1 MRGLTRASPSRTV
14 IITGGAVV
22 GLAVAGGWMLAGC
35 GAASEGVRKEGP
47 ARTEWAAADPGS
59 YASGHATG
67 RPSPAGQKVDAIRL
81 VKTDPNVSDDL
92 KANLKPC
99 PKGKQPEGKQQVEG
113 YPVDVTYGKLTG
125 SGASDLVINVMSC
138 GDGFGIGSYVYRK
151 AGDRYENV
159 FSDEQP
165 PVYADITKD
174 ELRVTKL
181 AYTSGDSVCCPSSE
195 AVITYRWTEADKTFD
210 VLSRKRTDYSKNVPT
225 EEATPA
231 PSMRADDGTEG

>member
-14 IITGGAVV
+14 VITGGAVV

-59 YASGHATG
+59 YASGHATS

-99 PKGKQPEGKQQVEG
+99 PKGKQPESKQQIEG

-225 EEATPA
+225 DEATPA
-231 PSMRADDGTEG
+231 PSMRADD